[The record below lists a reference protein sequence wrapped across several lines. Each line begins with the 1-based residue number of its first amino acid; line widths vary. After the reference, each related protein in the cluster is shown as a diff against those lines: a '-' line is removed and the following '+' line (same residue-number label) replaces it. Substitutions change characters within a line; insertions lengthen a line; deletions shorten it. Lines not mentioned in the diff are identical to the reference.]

1 MKMNRQEIISWLRQ
15 TDSAELKKLWD
26 CADRVRIENVGQAV
40 HLRGLVEFS
49 NICSRK
55 CMYCGINAFND
66 KLPRYQMSKEEIL
79 QCANIACKLGYG
91 TVVLQ
96 SGENKKLDVNFLA
109 ETIKEIKQTT
119 DLAVT
124 LSVGEWDRDVY
135 LLWKQAGADR
145 YLLRFETS
153 DDKLYRRLHPDS
165 KNGVAERFDA
175 LRLLRELGYEI
186 GSGVMIGL
194 PGQSYES
201 LADDLLKFKQL
212 KLNMIGAGP
221 YIKHQNTQLGKNL
234 EKFLLDEK
242 EQVPATEEMTYKVI
256 SLARLLCP
264 QANIPATTALATLNP
279 QQGREQGLCCGANII
294 MPNVTPVKYRQ
305 MYEIYPAKACIAES
319 AETCN
324 ACMIKRIES
333 IGRYIGSG
341 RGDSPGF
348 LDKTKMEAGL

>member
-1 MKMNRQEIISWLRQ
+1 MNRHEIISWLRQ
-15 TDSAELKKLWD
+15 TEPAQLKKLWD
-26 CADRVRIENVGQAV
+26 SADCIRRENVGQAV
-40 HLRGLVEFS
+40 HLRGLIEFS
-49 NICSRK
+49 NICGRK
-55 CMYCGINAFND
+55 CLYCGINAANA
-66 KLPRYQMSKEEIL
+66 KLQRYQMSKEEIL
-79 QCANIACKLGYG
+79 DSAQTARKLGYG

-96 SGENKKLDVNFLA
+96 SGENKKLNVDFLA

-119 DLAVT
+119 GLAVT
-124 LSVGEWDRDVY
+124 LSVGEWDREVY

-145 YLLRFETS
+145 FLLRFETS

-221 YIKHQNTQLGKNL
+221 YIKHQDTQLGKNL

-256 SLARLLCP
+256 AIARILCP
-264 QANIPATTALATLNP
+264 KANIPATTALATLNP
-279 QQGREQGLCCGANII
+279 QYGREQGLSCGANIV

-324 ACMIKRIES
+324 ACMLKRIEG
-333 IGRYIGSG
+333 IGRHIGSG
-341 RGDSPGF
+341 RGDSLGF
-348 LDKTKMEAGL
+348 LDKTQIGVEL